1 METYMSETN
10 DLLVKRS
17 LPNIT
22 GFSDVKANLGALT
35 NRGFELSLNGDV
47 MSRKDFNWSSS
58 VTFSFNRRKIKHLYG
73 DMEDIKDENGNV
85 IGQKEAD
92 DYKNKWFIGHDP
104 DQIWDYEGDGVWLSL
119 IHILQ
124 GFVIS
129 GDGTADRCGVC
140 REERCDGGEL
150 FFDVERTHSQH
161 PFIEQ
166 SGNLFVFQLV
176 KMIKTF
182 DDLTYRVSEDTRLVV
197 VTVRMD

>member
-1 METYMSETN
+1 MQGCLFFQRMFR
-10 DLLVKRS
+10 LHIQFPGHLVA
-17 LPNIT
+17 
-22 GFSDVKANLGALT
+22 VVA
-35 NRGFELSLNGDV
+35 
-47 MSRKDFNWSSS
+47 
-58 VTFSFNRRKIKHLYG
+58 
-73 DMEDIKDENGNV
+73 
-85 IGQKEAD
+85 
-92 DYKNKWFIGHDP
+92 
-104 DQIWDYEGDGVWLSL
+104 
-119 IHILQ
+119 IHISIQ
-124 GFVIS
+124 GFVVS

-197 VTVRMD
+197 VTVRMDRIHSETFPHREEKGISFFEERFEIH